1 MHKHRIRLAVA
12 FVLAALLAVVI
23 AAFVMSARDSS
34 QRIGGLL
41 SELELRFKDGTVRSA
56 VTPPTETLIKQLL
69 GSETGREQLVLLDAR
84 RDDFAFD
91 AVRGYAYWVAPEPR
105 SGAELKYG
113 INSVGEHMTGHYGV
127 SHQVRLH
134 GVRCEGAQLLFE
146 LETLESYRKP
156 RLLKGV
162 WPAEPGR
169 RYEAVVELASL
180 GRGYV
185 TTENFS
191 ECRPLER

>member
-23 AAFVMSARDSS
+23 AAFVMSARDSN

-41 SELELRFKDGTVRSA
+41 SDLELRFKDGTVSTA
-56 VTPPTETLIKQLL
+56 VAPPTKVLIRDLL
-69 GSETGREQLVLLDAR
+69 GSDEGREQLVLLDAR

-91 AVRGYAYWVAPEPR
+91 LERGYAYWVAPEPR
-105 SGAELKYG
+105 IGPDLEYG
-113 INSVGEHMTGHYGV
+113 INTAGKNMNGHYRV
-127 SHQVRLH
+127 SCQVRLH
-134 GVRCEGAQLLFE
+134 GVRCEGAQLLIE

-156 RLLKGV
+156 RLSKGV
-162 WPAEPGR
+162 WPAEPSR

-180 GRGYV
+180 DRGYV
-185 TTENFS
+185 TTDNFS

>member
-34 QRIGGLL
+34 RRIGGLL
-41 SELELRFKDGTVRSA
+41 SELELRFKDGTVSTA
-56 VTPPTETLIKQLL
+56 VAPPTKTLIKQLL
-69 GSETGREQLVLLDAR
+69 SSETGREQLAELDAR

-91 AVRGYAYWVAPEPR
+91 LERGYVYWVAPEAL
-105 SGAELKYG
+105 SGAGRTYG
-113 INSVGEHMTGHYGV
+113 INSVGKDMNGHYGV
-127 SHQVRLH
+127 SYPLRML
-134 GVRCEGAQLLFE
+134 GVRCEEAHLLIE
-146 LETLESYRKP
+146 LETLESYRRPKFA
-156 RLLKGV
+156 KGV

-180 GRGYV
+180 DRGYV